1 MVFIRFI
8 LNDKIIYDLKALLKI
23 QSMSGHKGCDVKVT
37 NIIQLTRF
45 IVNI

>member
-8 LNDKIIYDLKALLKI
+8 LNDKIFYDLKALLKI
-23 QSMSGHKGCDVKVT
+23 QSMNGHKGCDVNLT